1 MDIEAVIIIVVQAIY
16 QIGKFNRRITGKVN
30 RRFQIC
36 QKCCHPAFAK
46 HGVREMMK
54 GLPRSNLTAGPFR
67 NEHVNMRIPFQVT
80 SKRVEDT
87 DHTKLEL
94 FLLVKRQSP
103 VVNDLSGRTKEDI
116 EKIAVCSEIW
126 AELIRDGKNNM
137 TMSAINELFFN
148 GGSTVILIS
157 GATGTAETGVTSERN
172 ETDALAARTLVES
185 KTHFRVTTREN
196 PVDFINDD
204 RSDIWCFF
212 KEGIPMVF

>member
-1 MDIEAVIIIVVQAIY
+1 MDIEAVIVIVIQTIN

-30 RRFQIC
+30 RRFQIY

-54 GLPRSNLTAGPFR
+54 GFPWSHLTTGPFR
-67 NEHVNMRIPFQVT
+67 NEHVNMGIPFQVT
-80 SKRVEDT
+80 PKRVENT

-94 FLLVKRQSP
+94 LLLVQRQSP
-103 VVNDLSGRTKEDI
+103 VVNDLRGRTKEDI
-116 EKIAVCSEIW
+116 EKIAVSSEIW

-137 TMSAINELFFN
+137 TMSAIDELFFHR
-148 GGSTVILIS
+148 GSTVILIS
-157 GATGTAETGVTSERN
+157 GAAGIAETGVTSEGN
-172 ETDALAARTLVES
+172 ETDPLAARTLVES
-185 KTHFRVTTREN
+185 KSHFRVTTREN
-196 PVDFINDD
+196 PVDLIDDD